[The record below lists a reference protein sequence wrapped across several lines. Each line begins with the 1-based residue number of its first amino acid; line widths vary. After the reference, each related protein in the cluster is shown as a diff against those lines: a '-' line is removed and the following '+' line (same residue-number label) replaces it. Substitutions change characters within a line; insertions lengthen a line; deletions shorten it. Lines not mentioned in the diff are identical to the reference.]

1 MTILALR
8 GARFGYRRLDAADDH
23 PHTVFD
29 GADLTISAGAKM
41 ALLGGNGSGK
51 TTLMRLL
58 VGLNRLEAGDLE
70 LDGEQ
75 VRDRRADRTRLRQ
88 SVQMVLQEP
97 DDQIFATTVRADVSF
112 GPVNLGLDRGE
123 VAHRVDET
131 LAALG
136 ITDLADRVP
145 HHLSFGQ
152 RKKVALAGAL
162 AMRPRVLLLDEPSAG
177 LDPISC
183 SELLA
188 ALEGLCSAGTAIL
201 MATHDVD
208 LAWAW
213 AEEAV
218 VLSNGTLTRG
228 PAHRLLHDEKL
239 LAAARLTTPWGAA
252 VSRHLARTVRQPG
265 DV

>member
-1 MTILALR
+1 MTVLALR
-8 GARFGYRRLDAADDH
+8 GARFSYRRLDAH
-23 PHTVFD
+23 GGHTHTVLD
-29 GADLTISAGAKM
+29 GADLTITAGARV

-58 VGLNRLEAGDLE
+58 VGLNRPDAGELE
-70 LDGEQ
+70 LDGER

-112 GPVNLGLDRGE
+112 GPVNLGLDRAE
-123 VAHRVDET
+123 VARRVDEA
-131 LAALG
+131 LAALA

-152 RKKVALAGAL
+152 RKRVALAGAL
-162 AMRPRVLLLDEPSAG
+162 AMRPRVLLLDEPTAG
-177 LDPISC
+177 LDPLSC
-183 SELLA
+183 EDLLA
-188 ALEGLCSAGTAIL
+188 ALESVRAAGAAIL

-213 AEEAV
+213 ADDAV
-218 VLSNGTLTRG
+218 VLSGGALVRG
-228 PAHRLLHDEKL
+228 PVHRVLQDEGL

-252 VSRHLARTVRQPG
+252 VSRRLGRTVVRPG
-265 DV
+265 EV

>member
-1 MTILALR
+1 MTVLALR
-8 GARFGYRRLDAADDH
+8 GARFSYRRLDALGDH
-23 PHTVFD
+23 THTVLD
-29 GADLTISAGAKM
+29 GADLTIPAGARL

-58 VGLNRLEAGDLE
+58 VGLNRLDAGELE
-70 LDGEQ
+70 LDGER

-112 GPVNLGLDRGE
+112 GPVNLGLDRAE
-123 VAHRVDET
+123 VADRVDEA
-131 LAALG
+131 LAALA

-152 RKKVALAGAL
+152 RKRVALAGAL
-162 AMRPRVLLLDEPSAG
+162 AMRPRVLLLDEPTAG
-177 LDPISC
+177 LDPLSC
-183 SELLA
+183 EDLLA
-188 ALEGLCSAGTAIL
+188 ALESLRAAGAAIL

-213 AEEAV
+213 ADDAV
-218 VLSNGTLTRG
+218 VLSGGALVRG
-228 PAHRLLHDEKL
+228 PVHR
-239 LAAARLTTPWGAA
+239 
-252 VSRHLARTVRQPG
+252 
-265 DV
+265 

>member
-1 MTILALR
+1 MTVLALR
-8 GARFGYRRLDAADDH
+8 GARFSYRRLDALGDH
-23 PHTVFD
+23 THTVLD
-29 GADLTISAGAKM
+29 GADLTIRAGARL

-58 VGLNRLEAGDLE
+58 VGLNRLDAGELE
-70 LDGEQ
+70 LDGER

-112 GPVNLGLDRGE
+112 GPVNLGLDRAE
-123 VAHRVDET
+123 VADRVDEA
-131 LAALG
+131 LAALA

-152 RKKVALAGAL
+152 RKRVALAGAL
-162 AMRPRVLLLDEPSAG
+162 AMRPRVLLLDEPTAG
-177 LDPISC
+177 LDPLSC
-183 SELLA
+183 EDLLA
-188 ALEGLCSAGTAIL
+188 ALESLRAAGAAIL

-213 AEEAV
+213 ADDAV
-218 VLSNGTLTRG
+218 VLSGGALVRG
-228 PAHRLLHDEKL
+228 PVHRVLQDEGL
-239 LAAARLTTPWGAA
+239 LAAARLATPWGAA
-252 VSRHLARTVRQPG
+252 VSRRLGRTVVRPG
-265 DV
+265 EV